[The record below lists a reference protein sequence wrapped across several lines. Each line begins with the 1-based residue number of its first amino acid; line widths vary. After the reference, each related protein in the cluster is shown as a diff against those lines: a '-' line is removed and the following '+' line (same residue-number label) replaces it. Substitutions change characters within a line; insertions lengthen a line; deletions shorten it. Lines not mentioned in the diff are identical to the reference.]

1 MLFPDVNMLDLDISM
16 FLDCFLD
23 ADVTVREN
31 CSHSEM
37 LWSVFFGI
45 QTAYSPVFSTNAGK
59 YRPENLR
66 MHVPFAQCKYSV
78 LRRSLSL
85 RDKWCFF

>member
-1 MLFPDVNMLDLDISM
+1 MLDLDISM

-23 ADVTVREN
+23 ADVTVLEK
-31 CSHSEM
+31 HSEIF
-37 LWSVFFGI
+37 WSVFLGI
-45 QTAYSPVFSTNAGK
+45 RTAYSPVFRPNAGK

-66 MHVPFAQCKYSV
+66 MHVPFAQSKYSV
-78 LRRSLSL
+78 LQMSLSL